1 MARKI
6 VLRIISGLTSIISPN
21 KTPPICERYSSESYN
36 QFYSVDK
43 TNCVLWVP
51 KGSVDA
57 YKVVD
62 CWKDFN
68 NIKEINM
75 GDLNLDNEVNKDDL
89 NALIDYI
96 MGKYPDGFYRS
107 LADLNGDDKVNA
119 ADVVKLVS
127 ILNIQDGL
135 NTDWQ
140 FNYNSSQ
147 VVSSLNCTLNNDGDK
162 AIQLTKCELYCNQIL
177 AGSANF
183 KVTLGTGD
191 SKSCTFSD
199 LSSFSTK
206 TGFSVVWY
214 YTYNGESYTY
224 RYDLT
229 E

>member
-1 MARKI
+1 MNLNN
-6 VLRIISGLTSIISPN
+6 V
-21 KTPPICERYSSESYN
+21 
-36 QFYSVDK
+36 VDK
-43 TNCVLWVP
+43 N
-51 KGSVDA
+51 
-57 YKVVD
+57 
-62 CWKDFN
+62 
-68 NIKEINM
+68 
-75 GDLNLDNEVNKDDL
+75 DL
-89 NALIDYI
+89 NALVDFV
-96 MGKYPDGFYRS
+96 MGKDVQGFYKC

-119 ADVVKLVS
+119 ADVVKLIT
-127 ILNIQDGL
+127 ILNIQEGL
-135 NTDWQ
+135 STDWQ

-183 KVTLGTGD
+183 KVTLGTGG

-224 RYDLT
+224 RCDLT